1 MDLQEIIK
9 KFVSYDTMRPKILSA
24 WMNDDM
30 VYATN
35 GHILLSF
42 PSTYIKGFDVMNGS
56 AEVGVDASA
65 CMCSEGFEEFDLSL
79 LSDAIKSQDLSYTIE
94 PPFEECEC
102 CFGEGEYDSDEEC
115 DQCHS
120 IGTKTVRCHDCQG
133 RGYSEKPN
141 PRKGERIYRPTQ
153 TKLQLSQREILADWQ
168 YLDIIQE
175 TMDLFKGTWTVA
187 NRDSVA
193 PIHFKQNEQDINIV
207 LMPMRL

>member
-9 KFVSYDTMRPKILSA
+9 KFVSYDETRPRLLTPWLKD
-24 WMNDDM
+24 NK

-35 GHILLSF
+35 GHILLSC
-42 PSTYIKGFDVMNGS
+42 PSSYVDGLDVMDGGD
-56 AEVGVDASA
+56 EVGVDATE
-65 CMCSEGFEEFDLSL
+65 CMCIEGFETFDLSL

-115 DQCHS
+115 DHCNS
-120 IGTKTVRCHDCQG
+120 IGTKTVRCHECQG
-133 RGYSEKPN
+133 RGHSEKPN

-153 TKLQLSQREILADWQ
+153 TKLQLPQREIFADWQ

-175 TMDLFKGTWTVA
+175 TMDFFKGTWTVA
-187 NRDSVA
+187 NKDSLA
-193 PIHFKQNEQDINIV
+193 PIHFKQNEEDIDIV
-207 LMPMRL
+207 LMPMRP